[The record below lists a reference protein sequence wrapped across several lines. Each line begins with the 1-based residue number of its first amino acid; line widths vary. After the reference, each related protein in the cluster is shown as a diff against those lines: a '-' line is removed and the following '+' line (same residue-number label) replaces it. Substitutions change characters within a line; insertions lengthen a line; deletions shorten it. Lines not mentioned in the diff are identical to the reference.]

1 MALQVDK
8 RFWSL
13 SHTTKVVGLNPT
25 CVSGVWNWPQQDDCC
40 IPSHRV
46 SSITLS
52 PGRQIYTLFR
62 GALHSQ
68 DNTGGMDS
76 DTPSIAKFSLKIFS
90 SLPVPT
96 IPRIICRRLIIL
108 WMTLQS
114 PLEYAGRTYSFHITQ
129 QNPDTVKS
137 KDHT

>member
-13 SHTTKVVGLNPT
+13 SHKTKVVGLNPT
-25 CVSGVWNWPQQDDCC
+25 CVGGVWNWLQQEDCC
-40 IPSHRV
+40 VPSHRV

-52 PGRQIYTLFR
+52 PRKQIDTLFW

-68 DNTGGMDS
+68 DNTGGMDC
-76 DTPSIAKFSLKIFS
+76 DTLSIAKFYLKIFS
-90 SLPVPT
+90 LPIPT
-96 IPRIICRRLIIL
+96 IPRNLYHRLMIL

-114 PLEYAGRTYSFHITQ
+114 PYEHAGRAHSFHIMQ
-129 QNPDTVKS
+129 
-137 KDHT
+137 